1 MREQR
6 IDQTPRCE
14 SGVASELLS
23 RIIIMIR
30 KLLRALVQRPT
41 VGSIIF
47 LAAML
52 SANAITSADPVGK
65 NPDNHESLS
74 KIVES
79 LKSPGIK

>member
-1 MREQR
+1 M
-6 IDQTPRCE
+6 
-14 SGVASELLS
+14 
-23 RIIIMIR
+23 
-30 KLLRALVQRPT
+30 
-41 VGSIIF
+41 F